1 MRICAISKD
10 GVYFKIGESN
20 DDSRWYTVTDTVKA
34 TCKALAKGDIVD
46 VKYEVDDSGKRLMTS
61 ITKTGS
67 APASSGTSS
76 NSSSYGS
83 YGSYGKSPEVQDS
96 IKRQAIGNMTSRGLI
111 ALQGQVDIN
120 NICSV
125 AETLYKKFQELVG

>member
-1 MRICAISKD
+1 MKVCAISKD
-10 GVYFKIGESN
+10 GIYFKIGESN
-20 DDSRWYTVTDTVKA
+20 DDSRWYTATDKVSATVKSI
-34 TCKALAKGDIVD
+34 AKGDLVD
-46 VKYEVDDSGKRLMTS
+46 VKYEVDDTGKRLMTS

-67 APASSGTSS
+67 APASSYTKPSG
-76 NSSSYGS
+76 SSSGYSG
-83 YGSYGKSPEVQDS
+83 GFKSPEVQES

-125 AETLYKKFQELVG
+125 AETLYNKFRELVG